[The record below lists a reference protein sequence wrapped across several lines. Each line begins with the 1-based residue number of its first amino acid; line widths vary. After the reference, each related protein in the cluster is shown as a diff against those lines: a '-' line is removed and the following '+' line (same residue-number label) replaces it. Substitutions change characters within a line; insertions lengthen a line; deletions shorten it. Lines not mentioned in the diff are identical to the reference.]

1 MPTLHSRDPMECS
14 GPVPLQPVRKKSQS
28 QGPNSK
34 NSPWAFV
41 LQSLKVSTKGKQ
53 GWVTAGVSCRPW
65 GCRDK
70 GRTRSH
76 PDSKARLYDGR
87 LGGGGS
93 LGGAGPVKKGQALP
107 ETPGTAQSGQESLW
121 QAFTSQPPDP
131 SQCPPV
137 TGATRS
143 QFPGGNVPR
152 EWVS

>member
-14 GPVPLQPVRKKSQS
+14 GSVPLQPVRKKSQS

-65 GCRDK
+65 GCGDK

-76 PDSKARLYDGR
+76 PDSRASLYDGR

-93 LGGAGPVKKGQALP
+93 LGGAGPVKEGQALP
-107 ETPGTAQSGQESLW
+107 ETPGTAQGRQESLW

-131 SQCPPV
+131 SQCLP
-137 TGATRS
+137 
-143 QFPGGNVPR
+143 
-152 EWVS
+152 